1 MITSDAQLLRELRDL
16 EARLMKQKA
25 YISATVVMHAILR
38 ITQLIVESAVDAKP
52 NAQSLVDMVRELEP

>member
-1 MITSDAQLLRELRDL
+1 MITSDGQLLRELRDL

-38 ITQLIVESAVDAKP
+38 ITQLIVESAVDTKP